1 MPDHGAY
8 PRFAHRLLQE
18 TLADTPVTLIH
29 GPRQSGKT
37 TLALSMAEAGG
48 FAYFTFDDTATLDA
62 ATADP
67 MGFVADLPPRAILD
81 EVQRAPRI
89 FSPLKIEVDRKR
101 EPGRFLLTGSANVLA
116 VPNLSDSLAG
126 RMGILRLHPLAQCEL
141 ARREPDFVDSAFA
154 DGFGMSDP
162 AARLRRE
169 LAMRIVDGGY
179 PAALARTSPQRRAA
193 WYREYA
199 ETIVERDVRAL
210 ARIAAF
216 DALPRLLT
224 LVAGQSARLLNVS
237 DLASPFQLARPT
249 IRDYLTLLERLFL
262 VDELPPWHT
271 YQTSRTGLTS
281 RLIKTPKV
289 HVCDTGVA
297 CALLGVDA
305 DALWSQRE
313 LYGQMLETFVVQE
326 IRRQTSWRDD
336 GIRLFHFRDHDGA
349 EVDLVLERGPNRLVG
364 IDVKASSTVTKAD
377 FAGLRR
383 LRTVAGDRFVA
394 GIVLY
399 DGEVSVPF
407 GDGLRAVPI
416 SRLWEGPDTDRA

>member
-1 MPDHGAY
+1 MTEHGPY
-8 PRFAHRLLQE
+8 PRFVRHLLDE
-18 TLADTPVTLIH
+18 TLGDTPVTLIH
-29 GPRQSGKT
+29 GPRQAGKT
-37 TLALSMAEAGG
+37 TLARSVAEMGG
-48 FAYFTFDDTATLDA
+48 FAYFTFDDTATLEA

-67 MGFVADLPPRAILD
+67 MGFVADLPARAILD

-89 FSPLKIEVDRKR
+89 FAPLKIEVDRKR

-116 VPNLSDSLAG
+116 VPKLSDSLAG
-126 RMGILRLHPLAQCEL
+126 RMGIVRLHPLAQCEL
-141 ARREPDFVDSAFA
+141 ARREPDFVDSAFG
-154 DGFGMSDP
+154 DRFGMKNP
-162 AARLRRE
+162 GTRLRQQ
-169 LAMRIVDGGY
+169 LAARIVDGGY
-179 PAALARTSPQRRAA
+179 PAALARTNPQRRAS

-199 ETIVERDVRAL
+199 ETIVERDVRDL
-210 ARIAAF
+210 ARIASL

-224 LVAGQSARLLNVS
+224 LVAGQSARLLNVT

-271 YQTSRTGLTS
+271 NRTS

-313 LYGQMLETFVVQE
+313 LFGQLLESFVVQE

-349 EVDLVLERGPNRLVG
+349 EVDLVMERGPHQLVG
-364 IDVKASSTVTKAD
+364 IEVKAASTVTKSD

-399 DGEVSVPF
+399 DGDVSLPF

-416 SRLWEGPDTDRA
+416 SRLWEGPDAGRP